1 MRQAT
6 AKAKEMPVTIM
17 TDKYLADSERIAK
30 HLIDM
35 ADTLKKEDGVCLIFL
50 HKSVDGD
57 CVGSACGLCVA
68 LRRIGVE
75 AYVAMPEELPENMG
89 FLGIDH
95 LLFDVTADTDAIKA
109 FKENGTVFDKK
120 FSWAVA
126 VDISESERMGAC
138 GEYFDMCPNKII
150 IDHHAS
156 VSTRADNMWIDPDAS
171 SACELVYYVVCSA
184 AKLLGK
190 PVNALVDKL
199 CAGCL
204 IAGMVTDTG
213 RFTYQ
218 NTHPETLVSAGE
230 LMSLGGDISSVCYN
244 LFDLK
249 KMSKFRLSAAARSK
263 AEFLCGGK
271 FAISVVPYSMFKE
284 YGADADGVDDVVSA
298 LRDVDGVEIAIVLRE
313 LENGVIRANVR
324 SNDCFNS
331 AAFAGIYGGGGHLR
345 AAGFSVRDVK
355 IDALADEVKERVE
368 KLL

>member
-1 MRQAT
+1 MVRT
-6 AKAKEMPVTIM
+6 KEMPVTIM

-138 GEYFDMCPNKII
+138 GEYFDKCPNKII

-156 VSTRADNMWIDPDAS
+156 VSTRADNMWIDGFYSSEAETDTSIRFPAGRYLWVLSNPSSTAGVWHYSEKANGVSTIAYENGNQINGSFYMITQEPGSSIYWDCPTYQHSNDGGKTWSTERIALLPTQGS
-171 SACELVYYVVCSA
+171 RDELSACDPYPY
-184 AKLLGK
+184 
-190 PVNALVDKL
+190 
-199 CAGCL
+199 AGRL
-204 IAGMVTDTG
+204 HLQRTG
-213 RFTYQ
+213 
-218 NTHPETLVSAGE
+218 
-230 LMSLGGDISSVCYN
+230 
-244 LFDLK
+244 
-249 KMSKFRLSAAARSK
+249 
-263 AEFLCGGK
+263 
-271 FAISVVPYSMFKE
+271 ISV
-284 YGADADGVDDVVSA
+284 
-298 LRDVDGVEIAIVLRE
+298 
-313 LENGVIRANVR
+313 
-324 SNDCFNS
+324 
-331 AAFAGIYGGGGHLR
+331 
-345 AAGFSVRDVK
+345 
-355 IDALADEVKERVE
+355 
-368 KLL
+368 